1 MPNVVENELKMI
13 MGNRWGYLSIGLLA
27 PLAEEVV
34 FRGAILRTLLGGD
47 RPESGGYRPLVA
59 IPLSALFF
67 AVVHLNPAQMPHAFL
82 IGLLLGWMYWRT
94 NSILP
99 GLAFHWANNTVAY
112 VGYNLFPAM
121 EEATLGE
128 MFGGNQLHIL
138 MSLLF
143 SLMILLPA
151 LYQLHVW
158 MKK

>member
-1 MPNVVENELKMI
+1 
-13 MGNRWGYLSIGLLA
+13 
-27 PLAEEVV
+27 
-34 FRGAILRTLLGGD
+34 
-47 RPESGGYRPLVA
+47 
-59 IPLSALFF
+59 
-67 AVVHLNPAQMPHAFL
+67 
-82 IGLLLGWMYWRT
+82 
-94 NSILP
+94 
-99 GLAFHWANNTVAY
+99 
-112 VGYNLFPAM
+112 M